1 MRFTETITIPWRS
14 ISDEKPD
21 HSRAVWVKP
30 RDTDTFS
37 RNLVY
42 IPENP
47 AYKPYYGNN
56 RVWVYADEVAHLET
70 DGAIVSNVPI
80 ITQDSVKVFTVF
92 AIHYFVDCD
101 INNPIKR
108 VNATITLK
116 DGTVI
121 PFDVPYF
128 KDKKEICHP
137 HRFIYNGNAYVI
149 DILPNSPHFSHDF
162 YRAVIRR
169 CWGEKHPIYLN
180 GYIATF

>member
-14 ISDEKPD
+14 INDEKPD
-21 HSRAVWVKP
+21 HTRAVWVKP
-30 RDTDTFS
+30 KDEGTFS

-42 IPENP
+42 IPANP
-47 AYKPYYGNN
+47 KYKPYYGKNH
-56 RVWVYADEVAHLET
+56 VWAYADEVTHLET
-70 DGAIVSNVPI
+70 DGAITNSVSI
-80 ITQDSVKVFTVF
+80 ITQDSVKVFTIF
-92 AIHYFVDCD
+92 AIHFYVDCD

-137 HRFIYNGNAYVI
+137 HRFMYNGNAYVI
-149 DILPNSPHFSHDF
+149 DILPNDPHFNQQSH
-162 YRAVIRR
+162 RAVIRR
-169 CWGEKHPIYLN
+169 CWGPESPVQVN
-180 GYIATF
+180 GFIVQF